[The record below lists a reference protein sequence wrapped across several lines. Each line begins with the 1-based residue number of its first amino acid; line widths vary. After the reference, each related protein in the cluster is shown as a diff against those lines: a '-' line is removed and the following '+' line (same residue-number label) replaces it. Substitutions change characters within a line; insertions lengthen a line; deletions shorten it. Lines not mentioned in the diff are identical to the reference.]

1 MVLTLRCMLMLCYH
15 HVMSEPHTTPVF
27 DYPDDKP
34 SRKGRF
40 AALVALA
47 LAALLVV
54 GVTLVVVTKKD
65 APADPAALDY
75 CAATEEGS
83 MLRAKLVYTDTR
95 FLSTE
100 PEQVNDDENGRWC
113 VFGPNY
119 DTALWWA
126 AVYVGEDNGLYRTML
141 AENGD
146 DDNATR
152 AVITFQGVPAVKFA
166 REGWV
171 GFVAQDED
179 SEQWTAFRT
188 GAGAMLLS
196 DIAKAADGHTRG
208 DK

>member
-1 MVLTLRCMLMLCYH
+1 MT
-15 HVMSEPHTTPVF
+15 EPHTTPVF
-27 DYPDDKP
+27 DYPSDKP
-34 SRKGRF
+34 SRRSRV
-40 AALVALA
+40 AAIVALA
-47 LAALLVV
+47 LTALLVASV
-54 GVTLVVVTKKD
+54 AIVMMTRKD
-65 APADPAALDY
+65 APSNPAALNY
-75 CAATEEGS
+75 CAASEEGM

-95 FLSTE
+95 FLTTE

-126 AVYVGEDNGLYRTML
+126 AVYVGEDNGLYSTML

-152 AVITFQGVPAVKFA
+152 AVITFQGIPAVKFA

-179 SEQWTAFRT
+179 GEQWTAFRT

-196 DIAKAADGHTRG
+196 DIAEAADGHPRG
-208 DK
+208 EK

>member
-47 LAALLVV
+47 LAALIIV

-65 APADPAALDY
+65 APTDPAALDY

>member
-1 MVLTLRCMLMLCYH
+1 MT
-15 HVMSEPHTTPVF
+15 EPHTTPVY
-27 DYPDDKP
+27 DYPEDTP
-34 SRKGRF
+34 PLRVGRI
-40 AALVALA
+40 AAIVALALVALIIA
-47 LAALLVV
+47 
-54 GVTLVVVTKKD
+54 GVTFVMVTKKD
-65 APADPAALDY
+65 VPSDPAALDY
-75 CAATEEGS
+75 CAATEDGS

-95 FLSTE
+95 FLETD

-146 DDNATR
+146 DDTATR
-152 AVITFQGVPAVKFA
+152 AVINFQGIPAVKFA

-179 SEQWTAFRT
+179 GEHWSAFRT

-196 DIAKAADGHTRG
+196 DIAKAADGHPREQ
-208 DK
+208 K